1 MAEGQSNAEQYKEI
15 EVKVNANKIAI
26 KTAKDIKKI
35 KEKTKKGVANYNQKG
50 NSIENNLKQKIDN
63 YSTGFVNKKKQF
75 KSQGKNQLES
85 LIDLFKT
92 TLVTSGGTST
102 GGTEVISVVRD
113 IFVKTTNRSASR
125 IKQLL
130 SQEMIT
136 SLGCSQEQEYIAKD
150 LYIKVS
156 SIDIFGDTLKNS
168 PDQAPGSYLYENY
181 NFNTNKTPRAFNKEL
196 YHRIQNKGI
205 SYFQEYN
212 VNYLG
217 VTNQSLFDITYVTN
231 SGTTTGDFYKV
242 NLTNRQTGNKVSD
255 FLGDYLD
262 TIDVINLNDVYKN
275 VLDLLTGSIS
285 FSLKFGDD
293 KLRDQKKFEKVIQRI
308 LGMCFDN
315 KTEID
320 VSGVGKLDQLDQID
334 DDFLSLDEIDNIE
347 IENTIKNILS
357 GVVEYQDCGSIKLPI
372 SSPLITELLS
382 NLNQSN
388 LSPSDYD
395 FLGVNMLNTLS
406 DNPEWKLTFP
416 NLPPLKDVINTEYLK
431 IIPIAIVYSLLSPK
445 HLFPLFVM
453 KKSLGD
459 SLSDDIDSLEDFMV
473 LYKKYLINLTSKI
486 LAIFT
491 EELVKEIKKSIN
503 RLVQDLVNQELNE
516 LITKRGKTVQS
527 VLLLINASLTVLN
540 AVSDYRRCKSII
552 DELQRLLQI
561 GIRLSTLQGAQIPP
575 LINYF
580 AFLKPGMTSTSILRR
595 TIERMDE
602 VGVPTGD
609 LPDGSPNKSIIIKKG
624 EYESILDEIAE
635 NGKVS
640 VAVSTV
646 EVNGLLYGVTPI
658 LNLNGG
664 LE

>member
-1 MAEGQSNAEQYKEI
+1 
-15 EVKVNANKIAI
+15 V
-26 KTAKDIKKI
+26 
-35 KEKTKKGVANYNQKG
+35 
-50 NSIENNLKQKIDN
+50 
-63 YSTGFVNKKKQF
+63 
-75 KSQGKNQLES
+75 
-85 LIDLFKT
+85 LF
-92 TLVTSGGTST
+92 
-102 GGTEVISVVRD
+102 
-113 IFVKTTNRSASR
+113 RS
-125 IKQLL
+125 
-130 SQEMIT
+130 
-136 SLGCSQEQEYIAKD
+136 
-150 LYIKVS
+150 
-156 SIDIFGDTLKNS
+156 
-168 PDQAPGSYLYENY
+168 
-181 NFNTNKTPRAFNKEL
+181 
-196 YHRIQNKGI
+196 
-205 SYFQEYN
+205 
-212 VNYLG
+212 
-217 VTNQSLFDITYVTN
+217 
-231 SGTTTGDFYKV
+231 
-242 NLTNRQTGNKVSD
+242 
-255 FLGDYLD
+255 
-262 TIDVINLNDVYKN
+262 
-275 VLDLLTGSIS
+275 
-285 FSLKFGDD
+285 
-293 KLRDQKKFEKVIQRI
+293 
-308 LGMCFDN
+308 
-315 KTEID
+315 
-320 VSGVGKLDQLDQID
+320 
-334 DDFLSLDEIDNIE
+334 LSLDEIDNIE

>member
-156 SIDIFGDTLKNS
+156 SIDIFGDTLKNL

>member
-334 DDFLSLDEIDNIE
+334 DDFLLLDEIDNIE